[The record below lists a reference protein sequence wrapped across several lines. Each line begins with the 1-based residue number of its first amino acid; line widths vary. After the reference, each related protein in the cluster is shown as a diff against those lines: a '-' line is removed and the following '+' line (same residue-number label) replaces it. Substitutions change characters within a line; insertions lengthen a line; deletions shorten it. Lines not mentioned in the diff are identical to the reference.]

1 MDINNDLSTFRKI
14 ILSNVFSVIERFVMK
29 NIYEQTKKLSGI
41 IIILSILMVTAQ
53 SCEES
58 SINDK
63 PNDTS
68 YLQVPEDFPPPP
80 FPDDNPYSDAKFEL
94 GRMLYYDQLLTAN
107 QEMKSCSHC
116 LKQEHAFSDNVAQS
130 RNFMFEPEDRTTMTL
145 ANVVYRDKLF
155 WDGRGYRIEQPAYRS
170 MFLLPI
176 FASDTNDIADR
187 LQNHAIYPDMFKKAF
202 GNDVEPGAWLAS
214 QAISTF
220 VRCFISGNSAYDK
233 YIRGDKS
240 AMNESAIRGMDIFFS
255 ERARCSVCHSGF
267 MFTDLD
273 FHNTGVNTHYFDFGR
288 FYITNRDEDFGRFL
302 TPSLRNV
309 EVTSP
314 YTHDGELYTLEEVIH
329 NYDLGGNYF
338 YNKDT
343 LMRPLNLTKQESA
356 DLIEFLKSLTDHE
369 FLNDERFK
377 DPHK

>member
-1 MDINNDLSTFRKI
+1 
-14 ILSNVFSVIERFVMK
+14 MK
-29 NIYEQTKKLSGI
+29 NIYSNRKNLLPLVAMAFI
-41 IIILSILMVTAQ
+41 IFAFTQ

-58 SINDK
+58 SINEK
-63 PNDTS
+63 PKDTS

-94 GRMLYYDQLLTAN
+94 GRMLFYEPLLTHN
-107 QEMKSCSHC
+107 NEMKSCSHC
-116 LKQEHAFSDNVAQS
+116 LKQEFAFCDNQAQS
-130 RNFMFEPEDRTTMTL
+130 RNFMYEPENRSTMTL

-155 WDGRGYRIEQPAYRS
+155 WDGRGYRVEQPAYRS
-170 MFLLPI
+170 LFLKPI
-176 FASDTNDIADR
+176 FASDTNDIERKLKD
-187 LQNHAIYPDMFKKAF
+187 HATYPDMFKKAF
-202 GNDVEPGAWLAS
+202 GEDAEPTSFLAS

-233 YIRGDKS
+233 YIRGDKN
-240 AMNESAIRGMDIFFS
+240 AMTESAVRGMDIFFS
-255 ERARCSVCHSGF
+255 DRARCSVCHSGF
-267 MFTDLD
+267 MFTDMD

-288 FYITNRDEDFGRFL
+288 FYVTNKDEDFGKFL
-302 TPSLRNV
+302 TPTLRNV

-377 DPHK
+377 KPLN